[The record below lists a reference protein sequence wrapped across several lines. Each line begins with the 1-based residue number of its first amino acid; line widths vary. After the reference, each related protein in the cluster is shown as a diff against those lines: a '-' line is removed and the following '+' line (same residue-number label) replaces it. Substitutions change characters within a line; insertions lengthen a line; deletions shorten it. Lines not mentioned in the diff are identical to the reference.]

1 MTASPLVIVIVSF
14 GLLFVATAALAQG
27 LSSTWQ
33 SLDKPLRAHQQLNV
47 MLLISNFIVL
57 PAILIGLAAIIPFDK
72 QVKMAIIALALC
84 AGAPFIPW
92 LVSLAHGN
100 IAYSAA
106 VTTLLTLATLI
117 VMPLAMPGLLSA
129 LHTGAT
135 PSIWLVA
142 YPMLLFILIP
152 LVVGFLI
159 RMRYP
164 AHAMKLCSWLG
175 PVSATFLL
183 VHVTLFIAYSWQD
196 FLSLRG
202 NGVMAFALAFPV
214 AGLLVGYLLS
224 PPYVLSPVP
233 AANPHRG
240 SKIVSAVGVAQQNT
254 GAAICAA
261 IFALGKYT
269 TAGDMILLGAILTIV
284 IVAWVMAELG
294 VRFEKKQKQQEPAAP
309 PAQSAP
315 SGQPAPA
322 AGQ

>member
-1 MTASPLVIVIVSF
+1 MTATPLVIVIVAF
-14 GLLFVATAALAQG
+14 GLLFVVTAALAQG
-27 LSSTWQ
+27 LSSTGQ
-33 SLDKPLRAHQQLNV
+33 SLGQPLRAHQQLNV
-47 MLLISNFIVL
+47 MLLISNFIML
-57 PAILIGLAAIIPFDK
+57 PVILIGLAAVIPFDK
-72 QVKMAIIALALC
+72 QVKMAIIALALS

-92 LVSLAHGN
+92 LVSLAKGN

-106 VTTLLTLATLI
+106 VTILLTLATLI

-164 AHAMKLCSWLG
+164 DLAMKLCSWLG

-202 NGVMAFALAFPV
+202 NGVIAFALAFPV
-214 AGLLVGYLLS
+214 IGLLVGYLLS
-224 PPYVLSPVP
+224 PPYVLSPLPPPTRTGVP
-233 AANPHRG
+233 RSSQRSG
-240 SKIVSAVGVAQQNT
+240 SPSRTPAPRSAPRSSPSAST
-254 GAAICAA
+254 
-261 IFALGKYT
+261 
-269 TAGDMILLGAILTIV
+269 
-284 IVAWVMAELG
+284 
-294 VRFEKKQKQQEPAAP
+294 RP
-309 PAQSAP
+309 PAT
-315 SGQPAPA
+315 
-322 AGQ
+322 